1 MHNLELLKLKNPRP
15 PIPKKKKRGFQTVS
29 SEKEK
34 GAK

>member
-15 PIPKKKKRGFQTVS
+15 PIPKKKRGFQTVS